1 MCEHRPCEK
10 GASVDGQAEEDA
22 ADLVAPE
29 VRTTFLRSDWEIL
42 ARCWYPVVRD
52 ADLGT
57 DPTGVVLLDQ
67 ELVIYRAGSE
77 VVIALDICP
86 HRGVP
91 LSAGKGDGESVQCA
105 YHGLRFAGAG
115 DCVHVPAHPAAKIP
129 TRLRLQ
135 TFPAQLRFGLWWTC
149 LRPNPAAAP
158 DIPSMRGWDE
168 PGYQLLTCPG
178 FDIAAFAGRQVEGFI
193 DVGHFA
199 FVHTETFADPAD
211 VEVPAYNPVATESG
225 FSADYWSTVANFPHG
240 SGLSAP
246 DGFRWLRRFEVHL
259 PFTAGLVVHFP
270 DDGRL
275 SILNAASPVSARW
288 TRMFCSIAK
297 NFAVDQPESEILAFN
312 ERIFTEDRRIVEIQ
326 RPENLPLDPRIEVNI
341 PADRSSVAY
350 RRGLRAMGLSQF
362 FTA

>member
-1 MCEHRPCEK
+1 MDRENE
-10 GASVDGQAEEDA
+10 GDA
-22 ADLVAPE
+22 VDLVAPE
-29 VRTTFLRSDWEIL
+29 VRTTFLRPDWDIL
-42 ARCWYPVVRD
+42 ARCWYPVARD

-77 VVIALDICP
+77 VVIAPDVCP

-91 LSAGKGDGESVQCA
+91 LSAGKGDGSSVQCA
-105 YHGLRFAGAG
+105 YHGLRFAGG
-115 DCVHVPAHPAAKIP
+115 GECVYVPAHPATKIP
-129 TRLRLQ
+129 SRMRLH
-135 TFPAQLRFGLWWTC
+135 TFPAHLRYGLWWTC
-149 LRPNPAAAP
+149 LRPDAIEP
-158 DIPSMRGWDE
+158 DIPDMPGWGD
-168 PGYQLLTCPG
+168 PAYQQVTCPG
-178 FDIAAFAGRQVEGFI
+178 FDVAAFAGRQVEGFI
-193 DVGHFA
+193 DVAHFA
-199 FVHTETFADPAD
+199 YIHTETFADPAD
-211 VEVPAYNPVATESG
+211 VEVPAYNSVATDVG
-225 FSADYWSTVANFPHG
+225 FTFDYWSTVANFPRG

-246 DGFRWLRRFEVHL
+246 DGFRWLRRFDVHL

-275 SILNAASPVSARW
+275 SILNAASPVSARR

-297 NFAVDQPESEILAFN
+297 NFAVDQPESEILDFN
-312 ERIFTEDRRIVEIQ
+312 ERIFNEDRRIVEMQ

-350 RRGLRAMGLSQF
+350 RRGLRSMGLSQF